1 MTAQPISAD
10 DLANSVAD
18 AVDAAPTPVRSA
30 VEIAGDAGSRDS
42 VKRLHKALAELKV
55 QAALPWFQ
63 AGVKA
68 MQACDW
74 QGGAEAVLKGLELD
88 EKSGLGWHLLAI
100 CREKTGDYPSAFA
113 AYETALKLIDDPT
126 DIANDLGR
134 LAQRLGQLEIAEK
147 LYHHFLARRPG
158 HVEAVNNLASLLR
171 DLGRYGEAIELLR
184 PVIYANPEEVLLW
197 NTLGTVLSEQSDVDQ
212 SFVFFDEALR
222 LKPDF
227 AKARYNRGNARM
239 ALGDPQGALEDINA
253 ALPGANPGFEEAM
266 MKMSRATVR
275 MALGDLAGGFED
287 YEERFSPHSPDAVR
301 FATEARR
308 WSPEDDVAGRRV
320 LVVAEQ
326 GLGDEVLFANV
337 LPDLA
342 EAIGPDGKLYIAVE
356 KRLVPL
362 FQRSFPDA
370 VVGAH
375 RTFKIS
381 GHHVRLMP
389 FMEGIEIDLWA
400 PIASLFRRF
409 RPDVA
414 SFPDRERYL
423 IPDAARVEH
432 WRRELAAAGDGRK
445 VGVLWKSLNLDGTR
459 RRYFSPF
466 DLWKPVLATPGTV
479 FVNLQYGDCDAEL
492 AAAEDAGL
500 KIWQPPGI
508 DLKLDLDDVA
518 ALCCALDL
526 VVGPANAT
534 TNIGAACGAPVWLIT
549 TPDAWPRFGTDRYPT
564 YPQVRTFHTGAF
576 NAWEDVMGRLAAALA
591 ELG

>member
-1 MTAQPISAD
+1 MTAQPLPQD
-10 DLANSVAD
+10 DAAEPVA
-18 AVDAAPTPVRSA
+18 AAPTPARSA

-42 VKRLHKALAELKV
+42 VGRLKSALAELKT
-55 QAALPWFQ
+55 QAAIPWLQ

-68 MQACDW
+68 MQEADW
-74 QGGAEAVLKGLELD
+74 QGAAEAVLKGLECD
-88 EKSGLGWHLLAI
+88 EGNGLGWHLLAI

-113 AYETALKLIDDPT
+113 AYETALKLTSDPT

-158 HVEAVNNLASLLR
+158 HIEAVNNLASLLR
-171 DLGRYGEAIELLR
+171 DLGRYDEAVELLR
-184 PVIYANPEEVLLW
+184 PVIYAHPDQVLLW

-222 LKPDF
+222 LDPGF

-239 ALGDPQGALEDINA
+239 ALGDPEGALEDINA
-253 ALPGANPGFEEAM
+253 ALPGAGSEFETAM

-275 MALGDLAGGFED
+275 LALGDLAGGFED

-301 FATEARR
+301 FATEAQR
-308 WSPEDDVAGRRV
+308 WSPEAEVAGRRV
-320 LVVAEQ
+320 LVVGEQ
-326 GLGDEVLFANV
+326 GLGDEVMFANV

-342 EAIGPDGKLYIAVE
+342 EAVGPDGKLFIAVE

-362 FQRSFPDA
+362 FQRSYPDA

-375 RTFKIS
+375 RTYKLN

-389 FMEGIEIDLWA
+389 FMEGVELDLWA

-414 SFPDRERYL
+414 SFPDRERFL
-423 IPDAARVEH
+423 TADPERVAH
-432 WRRELAAAGDGRK
+432 WRRELEAAGPGRK

-466 DLWKPVLATPGTV
+466 DLWKPVLATPGCA
-479 FVNLQYGDCDAEL
+479 FVNLQYGDCSEEL
-492 AAAEDAGL
+492 AAAEAAGL
-500 KIWQPPGI
+500 PVWQPPGI
-508 DLKLDLDDVA
+508 DLKQDLDDVA

-534 TNIGAACGAPVWLIT
+534 SNIAAACGAPLWLIT
-549 TPDAWPRFGTDRYPT
+549 TPDAWPRFGTDHYPG
-564 YPQVRTFHTGAF
+564 YPQARTFHTGAF
-576 NAWEDVMGRLAAALA
+576 NAWDDVMGRLAAAMA
-591 ELG
+591 ELR

>member
-1 MTAQPISAD
+1 MTAQPLPQD
-10 DLANSVAD
+10 DAAEPVA
-18 AVDAAPTPVRSA
+18 AAPTPARSA

-42 VKRLHKALAELKV
+42 VGRLKSALAALKV
-55 QAALPWFQ
+55 QAALPWLQ

-68 MQACDW
+68 MQEADW
-74 QGGAEAVLKGLELD
+74 QGAAESVLKGLECD
-88 EKSGLGWHLLAI
+88 EANGLGWHLLAI
-100 CREKTGDYPSAFA
+100 CREKTGDYPSAFT
-113 AYETALKLIDDPT
+113 AYETALKLTSDPT

-158 HVEAVNNLASLLR
+158 HIEAVNNLASLLR
-171 DLGRYGEAIELLR
+171 DLGRYDEAVELLR
-184 PVIYANPEEVLLW
+184 PVIYAHPEQVLLW

-222 LKPDF
+222 LDPGF

-239 ALGDPQGALEDINA
+239 ALGDPEGALEDINT
-253 ALPGANPGFEEAM
+253 ALPGAGSEFETAM

-275 MALGDLAGGFED
+275 LALGDLAGGFED

-301 FATEARR
+301 FATEAQR
-308 WSPEDDVAGRRV
+308 WSPEAEVTGRRV
-320 LVVAEQ
+320 LVVGEQ
-326 GLGDEVLFANV
+326 GLGDEVMFANV

-342 EAIGPDGKLYIAVE
+342 EAIGPEGKLFIAVE
-356 KRLVPL
+356 NRLVPL
-362 FQRSFPDA
+362 FQRSYPDA

-375 RTFKIS
+375 RTYKLN

-389 FMEGIEIDLWA
+389 FMEGVELDLWA

-414 SFPDRERYL
+414 SFPDRERFL
-423 IPDAARVEH
+423 TADPERVAH
-432 WRRELAAAGDGRK
+432 WRRELEAAGPGHK

-466 DLWKPVLATPGTV
+466 DLWKPVLATPGCA
-479 FVNLQYGDCDAEL
+479 FVNLQYGDCSEEL
-492 AAAEDAGL
+492 AAAEAAGL
-500 KIWQPPGI
+500 PVWQPPGI
-508 DLKLDLDDVA
+508 DLKQDLDDVA

-534 TNIGAACGAPVWLIT
+534 SNIAAACGAPLWLIT
-549 TPDAWPRFGTDRYPT
+549 TPDAWPRFGTDHYPG
-564 YPQVRTFHTGAF
+564 YPQARTFHTGAF
-576 NAWEDVMGRLAAALA
+576 NAWDDVMGRLAAALA
-591 ELG
+591 ELR